1 MPLAAAAAID
11 VVIVYEFHS
20 MEAIAKIKTNKRKN
34 LPKIKSK
41 SMMDSRF
48 MPQSYTTKYF
58 PELLTASLLRATYRS
73 ASQAWLYESI
83 GTPVSFP
90 SLSVAQV

>member
-1 MPLAAAAAID
+1 
-11 VVIVYEFHS
+11 

-58 PELLTASLLRATYRS
+58 PELLTANLLRAT
-73 ASQAWLYESI
+73 
-83 GTPVSFP
+83 
-90 SLSVAQV
+90 

>member
-1 MPLAAAAAID
+1 VLVHDELPLAASAAVN
-11 VVIVYEFHS
+11 VVVVDEFHS

-48 MPQSYTTKYF
+48 MGQSYTTKYF
-58 PELLTASLLRATYRS
+58 PELLTANLLRATYRR
-73 ASQAWLYESI
+73 ASQAWL
-83 GTPVSFP
+83 
-90 SLSVAQV
+90 

>member
-1 MPLAAAAAID
+1 
-11 VVIVYEFHS
+11 

-48 MPQSYTTKYF
+48 MAQSYTTKYF
-58 PELLTASLLRATYRS
+58 PELLTASLFKATYRR
-73 ASQAWLYESI
+73 ASQAWL
-83 GTPVSFP
+83 
-90 SLSVAQV
+90 